1 MGSQGQVKER
11 GGDENVGRS
20 VNVGEVQQL
29 HQDLLFRNPSSGSL
43 WQTHLIISD
52 VKKMAQSS
60 GGRDSLL
67 VGPTNGTKAGL
78 RRRGGSLTA

>member
-1 MGSQGQVKER
+1 MGTQGQVKER
-11 GGDENVGRS
+11 GGDENLGRS
-20 VNVGEVQQL
+20 VNVGKSSGSIRTYSLE
-29 HQDLLFRNPSSGSL
+29 NPSSGSL

-67 VGPTNGTKAGL
+67 VGPQTG
-78 RRRGGSLTA
+78 RRQGFDGVAEV